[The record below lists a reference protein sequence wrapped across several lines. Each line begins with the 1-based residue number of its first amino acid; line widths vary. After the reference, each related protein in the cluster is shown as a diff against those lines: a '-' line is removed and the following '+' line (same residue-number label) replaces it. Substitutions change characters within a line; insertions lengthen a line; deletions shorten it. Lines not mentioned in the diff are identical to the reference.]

1 MRPDVIWKLRLRE
14 LIDSSFII
22 GINVLMGGGPR
33 ELLGLFHH
41 IGIQQK

>member
-14 LIDSSFII
+14 LIDFSLTI
-22 GINVLMGGGPR
+22 GVNVLMGGNPR
-33 ELLGLFHH
+33 ELFGLIHH

>member
-14 LIDSSFII
+14 LIDSSLII
-22 GINVLMGGGPR
+22 GINVLMEGRPR
-33 ELLGLFHH
+33 ELLDLFHH